1 MSNKQSQTVAVEQT
15 MSVVI
20 EMMKR
25 LDALLKQENEAL
37 RVMDRQ
43 KFLDLQL
50 EKVTLAKNYE
60 QEAQK
65 LIALRGNI
73 GKADETLKADL
84 KSQHAEFAESA
95 DENLKV
101 LLRRRDGAQ
110 RLNARIVDAA
120 RDILVKKEERYDASG
135 YIRGSQKNKSA
146 TSGMV
151 DTV

>member
-1 MSNKQSQTVAVEQT
+1 MSKQAQATEVEQT
-15 MSVVI
+15 MAVVM
-20 EMMKR
+20 EMMGR

-37 RVMDRQ
+37 RVMDRK
-43 KFLDLQL
+43 KFLDLQQ

-65 LIALRGNI
+65 LIELRGNI
-73 GKADETLKADL
+73 GKANETLKADL
-84 KSQHAEFAESA
+84 KSKHSEFTESA

-101 LLRRRDGAQ
+101 LLRRRDGAK

-120 RDILVKKEERYDASG
+120 RDVLVKKEERYDSSG